1 MKLSYISSYK
11 FARLAD
17 FTFSEVVTKKQFK
30 ELNVTNYK
38 ILYENTSHICYQKKE
53 INIKNNYVIFC
64 TNDSLDLLFRYVRK
78 LNITGLTLITNQ
90 TDEKISKYKFNKLP
104 NQFSK
109 WLSVNVDFKHNNLI
123 PIPLGISNGYG
134 KNLMFDKD
142 EILVDQEKYKQNK
155 ENLLYL
161 NFEKNTNIRIRNNL
175 NNYFKN
181 YKWSK
186 VVTEKRDIEEYERD
200 LLTSNFVLCPEGNG
214 IDTHRVWEAL
224 YSGSIPIVRNRDTF
238 KNFNSFPILLVN
250 NFYDIT
256 DQILKKYLNDLNV
269 YDFKELD
276 FNYWVEYLKNEIDNS
291 EEITKIQLNDNLN
304 ALFQLKRSYY
314 KKYLKIKNGFI
325 RIIYKIK
332 NKF

>member
-17 FTFSEVVTKKQFK
+17 FTFSEVVTKEQFR
-30 ELNVTNYK
+30 ELNVKNYK
-38 ILYENTSHICYQKKE
+38 ILYENATHICYQKKE
-53 INIKNNYVIFC
+53 INLKNNYVVFC
-64 TNDSLDLLFRYVRK
+64 TNDSLDLLFRYVKK

-90 TDEKISKYKFNKLP
+90 TDEKISKYKFDKLP

-109 WLSVNVDFKHNNLI
+109 WLSVNVDYKHNNLI

-134 KNLMFDKD
+134 KNLLFDKD
-142 EILVDQEKYKQNK
+142 EILVDQEKFKQNK

-161 NFEKNTNIRIRNNL
+161 NFEKNTNIRKRNNL

-181 YKWSK
+181 YEWCK
-186 VVTEKRDIEEYERD
+186 VVTEKKDIEEYEKD

-224 YSGSIPIVRNRDTF
+224 YSGSIPIAMNRDTF

-256 DQILKKYLNDLNV
+256 DQILKKYLNDLDV
-269 YDFKELD
+269 YDFKQLD

-304 ALFQLKRSYY
+304 VLFQLKRSYY
-314 KKYLKIKNGFI
+314 KKYFKIKNGFI

-332 NKF
+332 NKL

>member
-17 FTFSEVVTKKQFK
+17 FTFSEVVTKEQFR
-30 ELNVTNYK
+30 ELNVTDYK
-38 ILYENTSHICYQKKE
+38 ILYENASHICYQKNE

-64 TNDSLDLLFRYVRK
+64 TNDSLDLLFRHVRK
-78 LNITGLTLITNQ
+78 LKLTGLTLITNQ
-90 TDEKISKYKFNKLP
+90 TDEKISKYKFDKLP

-109 WLSVNVDFKHNNLI
+109 WLSVNVDFKHKNLI

-134 KNLMFDKD
+134 KNLLFAKD

-181 YKWSK
+181 YEWSK
-186 VVTEKRDIEEYERD
+186 VVIEKKDIEEYERD

-224 YSGSIPIVRNRDTF
+224 YSGSIPIVRNRDAF
-238 KNFNSFPILLVN
+238 KNFNSLPILLVN
-250 NFYDIT
+250 SFYDIT
-256 DQILKKYLNDLNV
+256 DQY
-269 YDFKELD
+269 
-276 FNYWVEYLKNEIDNS
+276 
-291 EEITKIQLNDNLN
+291 
-304 ALFQLKRSYY
+304 
-314 KKYLKIKNGFI
+314 
-325 RIIYKIK
+325 
-332 NKF
+332 

>member
-186 VVTEKRDIEEYERD
+186 VVTEKKDIEEYERD

>member
-17 FTFSEVVTKKQFK
+17 FTFSEVVTKEQFK
-30 ELNVTNYK
+30 ELNVTDYK
-38 ILYENTSHICYQKKE
+38 ILYENASHICYQKKE

-64 TNDSLDLLFRYVRK
+64 TNDSLDLLFRHVRK
-78 LNITGLTLITNQ
+78 LNLTGLTLITNQ
-90 TDEKISKYKFNKLP
+90 TDEKISKYKFDKLP

-109 WLSVNVDFKHNNLI
+109 WLSVNVDFKHKNLI

-134 KNLMFDKD
+134 KNLLFDKD

-181 YKWSK
+181 YEWSK
-186 VVTEKRDIEEYERD
+186 VITEKKDIEEYERD

-224 YSGSIPIVRNRDTF
+224 YSGSIPIVRNRDAF
-238 KNFNSFPILLVN
+238 KNFNSLPILRVN
-250 NFYDIT
+250 SFYDIT

-269 YDFKELD
+269 YDCKQLD

-304 ALFQLKRSYY
+304 VLFQLKRSYY
-314 KKYLKIKNGFI
+314 KKYLKIKNGI
-325 RIIYKIK
+325 VRIIYKIK

>member
-134 KNLMFDKD
+134 KNLIFDKD

-186 VVTEKRDIEEYERD
+186 VVTEKKDIEEYERD

-314 KKYLKIKNGFI
+314 KKYLKVKNGFI